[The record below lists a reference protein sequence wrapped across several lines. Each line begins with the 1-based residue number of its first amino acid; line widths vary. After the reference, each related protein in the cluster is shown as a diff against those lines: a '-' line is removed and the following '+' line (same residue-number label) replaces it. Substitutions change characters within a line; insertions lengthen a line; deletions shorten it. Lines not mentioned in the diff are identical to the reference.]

1 MDSFI
6 SWIGG
11 KRALRKKILGEFPTE
26 YERYIEVFGGAAW
39 ILFAKEKTSFEIY
52 NDIDNN
58 LVNLFRCTKYHPDA
72 LKTEIDSLP
81 ISREVFVDFKNQM
94 ESSGLTD
101 IQRAARFYYLIKV
114 SYGTDLRS
122 FGCRPRSAS
131 DLKRSI
137 SEASDR
143 LDRVLIENKSYQ
155 DLIEV
160 YDRPDA
166 LFYLDPPYRGT
177 EKYYSFKF
185 SETDHHKLCDL
196 LHNLKGKFLLSY
208 NDDKLIRQMYK
219 DFNIIETERFNSIS
233 RKGNFKELII
243 KNF

>member
-1 MDSFI
+1 M
-6 SWIGG
+6 
-11 KRALRKKILGEFPTE
+11 KRKLIYADDLKDLMYVACMGQDKEFVKVFEMVIDDCPE
-26 YERYIEVFGGAAW
+26 VEIEA
-39 ILFAKEKTSFEIY
+39 
-52 NDIDNN
+52 
-58 LVNLFRCTKYHPDA
+58 
-72 LKTEIDSLP
+72 LP

-94 ESSGLTD
+94 ESKGLTD

-137 SEASDR
+137 SDASER